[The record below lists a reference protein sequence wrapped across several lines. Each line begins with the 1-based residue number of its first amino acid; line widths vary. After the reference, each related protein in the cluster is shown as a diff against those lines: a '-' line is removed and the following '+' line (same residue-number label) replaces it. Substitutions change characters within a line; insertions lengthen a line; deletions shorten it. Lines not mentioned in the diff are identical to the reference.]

1 MVEAYFSTDLDG
13 EFRYNDERTKG
24 MDAWIDILMGDI
36 NTLEHC
42 TLKETKKKLKRLI
55 ESREK
60 YVEGKMKELSE
71 KKGKINGS

>member
-1 MVEAYFSTDLDG
+1 MKEAYLSTGLDG
-13 EFRYNDERTKG
+13 EFRYNDEQTKR
-24 MDAWIDILMGDI
+24 MDAWIDIFIGEI
-36 NTLEHC
+36 FTLEHC

-60 YVEGKMKELSE
+60 YVEGKMKELE